1 MMEDKKIIIALG
13 SNQGDRLA
21 NLKLALSNMV
31 SWGFR
36 INERSSVWETAP
48 WGDTD
53 QDSFYNMCVSASC
66 EKDEATMLSVL
77 KDIEMKVGRIRTRRW
92 GPRVIDLDI
101 IFSGDV
107 VMETE
112 DLTIPHTYMHKR
124 AFVLRPLAEIEPDF
138 VHPVLKKSVSQLLEE
153 LGEDDETMK
162 KVAVI

>member
-1 MMEDKKIIIALG
+1 MEDKKIIIALG

-21 NLKLALSNMV
+21 NLRLALSNMV
-31 SWGFR
+31 SWGFK
-36 INERSSVWETAP
+36 INKRSSVWETAP

-53 QDSFYNMCVSASC
+53 QDAFYNMCVSASC

-101 IFSGDV
+101 IFSGDM
-107 VMETE
+107 VMKTE
-112 DLTIPHTYMHKR
+112 VLTIPHTYMHQR

-138 VHPVLKKSVSQLLEE
+138 IHPVLKKSVSQLLEE
-153 LGEDDETMK
+153 LEDDDETMK